1 MATVPTLM
9 PARKHEHRKSRT
21 DRVWLSRPPAEE
33 EDPEGEKDGKTG
45 QEVGHPIIWV
55 APLYFTG
62 FLSVTGSLGGVG
74 FL

>member
-1 MATVPTLM
+1 M
-9 PARKHEHRKSRT
+9 PPRERGPRESRT
-21 DRVWLSRPPAEE
+21 DRVGLSRQPAEE

-45 QEVGHPIIWV
+45 EELGHPIIWV